1 MGGDDR
7 IFGSILI
14 ARRGGNFLPAYCD
27 GSDGNGGTSTGVES
41 SGPELGPEPV
51 DGRRGDG
58 SRNVLA
64 VIELELFLRWS
75 GPLLTERRF
84 GIGLTCDWVEARRWI
99 MRLVWTFSTGVGVG
113 VRFRSAAAAAAD
125 ERLLEDGWELR
136 KAWLA
141 ADCAD

>member
-1 MGGDDR
+1 MPRAAERGGVGGDDR
-7 IFGSILI
+7 IFGSMLI

-41 SGPELGPEPV
+41 SGPELV

-75 GPLLTERRF
+75 GSLLAERRF
-84 GIGLTCDWVEARRWI
+84 SIGLTCD
-99 MRLVWTFSTGVGVG
+99 
-113 VRFRSAAAAAAD
+113 
-125 ERLLEDGWELR
+125 
-136 KAWLA
+136 
-141 ADCAD
+141 